1 MFIGHGFD
9 TDGDGDNDFF
19 IAGRVGGLTPQGC
32 AQFLAAM
39 AGLIVFAGLVAIAE
53 VCSFYR
59 MELAHIA
66 FSGYWF
72 FVAVFPFVLVL
83 HTAIIA
89 TLVGCRVWQSPRS
102 DWQRPVASCAAI
114 AVVIAVILGNSAF
127 KRMKAVLS
135 RAREEA
141 SMLTVTGARVASGGG
156 APRLESITTMSPE
169 AAAVLASRKGNLVLN
184 GLTALSPEV
193 AEALARHEE
202 WHYLSLNGVTSL
214 SGEAAENLS
223 RHPGAISLRGLTTLS
238 DEAAEAISKH
248 GTELSLR
255 LTTLS
260 DVAAKHLS
268 RKKGRLSLSGLTTL
282 SDGAA
287 KALAQHEGD
296 LYLYGLTT
304 LSDDAAKSL
313 SQHFGRLDVGELLR
327 SESLSP
333 DAREAL
339 KRKLNERR

>member
-32 AQFLAAM
+32 AQFLGAI
-39 AGLIVFAGLVAIAE
+39 AGLIVLAGLASIALLG
-53 VCSFYR
+53 SFYR

-72 FVAVFPFVLVL
+72 FVAVFPFVLAL
-83 HTAIIA
+83 QTTIIA

-114 AVVIAVILGNSAF
+114 AVVIAAILGNSAF
-127 KRMKAVLS
+127 KRMNAVLS
-135 RAREEA
+135 QARDEA
-141 SMLTVTGARVASGGG
+141 SILTVTGASIAAGGFN
-156 APRLESITTMSPE
+156 PRLESITTMSPE
-169 AAAVLASRKGNLVLN
+169 AAAVLASSRADLVLN

-193 AEALARHEE
+193 AEALARHER
-202 WHYLSLNGVTSL
+202 WLSLDGVTSL
-214 SGEAAENLS
+214 SGEAAEHLS
-223 RHPGAISLRGLTTLS
+223 HHPGAISLRGLTVLS

-248 GTELSLR
+248 GTKLSLR

-260 DVAAKHLS
+260 DVAAEHLS

-282 SDGAA
+282 SDEAA
-287 KALAQHEGD
+287 EALSRHKDD
-296 LYLYGLTT
+296 LWLGGLTA
-304 LSDDAAKSL
+304 LSDEAAKSL
-313 SQHFGRLDVGELLR
+313 SRHSGRLDVGNVEV
-327 SESLSP
+327 ENLSP

-339 KRKLNERR
+339 VRKLNEKR